1 MRAAKIAPAH
11 YLGHLGL
18 PSYPR
23 PAVGPKFKRGA
34 KFVLS
39 PNFKQ
44 ARPIFCSKKPK
55 TSASQTETWFPPP
68 VRFPIRTPWAPKLP
82 LHQPRNPGVLR
93 PPPHPTHQPPPS
105 SIMPEPIPR
114 CRRPPQPQPQ
124 RPPRLVV
131 EAEAEPSVPEPV
143 QPRRLYPSQFNHAVL
158 HLTAAAPTSP
168 PSTAPEL
175 FLLRRPSPPRICFPS
190 ADIRPWQHSQQ
201 FGHGFVQAC
210 TLQNIGFPGKKKKI
224 GATCGGDHTGN
235 RKRYSSS
242 LIRANLTSLL
252 ARYSSHRRH

>member
-1 MRAAKIAPAH
+1 MRAAEIAPAH

-44 ARPIFCSKKPK
+44 A
-55 TSASQTETWFPPP
+55 
-68 VRFPIRTPWAPKLP
+68 
-82 LHQPRNPGVLR
+82 VLR
-93 PPPHPTHQPPPS
+93 
-105 SIMPEPIPR
+105 
-114 CRRPPQPQPQ
+114 
-124 RPPRLVV
+124 
-131 EAEAEPSVPEPV
+131 
-143 QPRRLYPSQFNHAVL
+143 
-158 HLTAAAPTSP
+158 LTAAAPTLP

-175 FLLRRPSPPRICFPS
+175 FLLCRPSPPWICFPS
-190 ADIRPWQHSQQ
+190 ADIRPRQHSQQ

-224 GATCGGDHTGN
+224 SVTCGGDHTGN

-252 ARYSSHRRH
+252 ARYSSHIRH

>member
-1 MRAAKIAPAH
+1 MRVAEIAPAH

-23 PAVGPKFKRGA
+23 PAAGLKFKRGA

-55 TSASQTETWFPPP
+55 TSASQTETWFPPT
-68 VRFPIRTPWAPKLP
+68 RPIPHSYSVGAKLP

-105 SIMPEPIPR
+105 SITPEPIPR

-131 EAEAEPSVPEPV
+131 EAEAEPSVPETV
-143 QPRRLYPSQFNHAVL
+143 QPRRPAPHRCRSNFATLHRTGAVPATPSF
-158 HLTAAAPTSP
+158 TASDLLP
-168 PSTAPEL
+168 
-175 FLLRRPSPPRICFPS
+175 LRRHTATATQSTIWPCVRPSLHPPQHRFP
-190 ADIRPWQHSQQ
+190 R
-201 FGHGFVQAC
+201 
-210 TLQNIGFPGKKKKI
+210 
-224 GATCGGDHTGN
+224 
-235 RKRYSSS
+235 
-242 LIRANLTSLL
+242 
-252 ARYSSHRRH
+252 

>member
-1 MRAAKIAPAH
+1 MRAAEIAPAH

-68 VRFPIRTPWAPKLP
+68 VWFPIRTPWAPKLP

-105 SIMPEPIPR
+105 SITPEPIPR
-114 CRRPPQPQPQ
+114 RRRPPQPQPQ

-143 QPRRLYPSQFNHAVL
+143 QPRRPAPHRCRSNFATLHRTGAVPATPSF
-158 HLTAAAPTSP
+158 AASDLLP
-168 PSTAPEL
+168 
-175 FLLRRPSPPRICFPS
+175 LRRHTATATQSTIWPWVRPSLHPPEHRFP
-190 ADIRPWQHSQQ
+190 R
-201 FGHGFVQAC
+201 
-210 TLQNIGFPGKKKKI
+210 
-224 GATCGGDHTGN
+224 
-235 RKRYSSS
+235 
-242 LIRANLTSLL
+242 
-252 ARYSSHRRH
+252 